1 MNTRAIAVVLTLMA
15 LPGSAVLAAGPVDGE
30 ATLNWWANDFD
41 ADVGDSEI
49 DAGAFGGTAE
59 LWWNQS
65 WGLKGALYRSD
76 LADSGGNDD
85 SDYLSIDLKRRL
97 ISPTE
102 NNYIAAGLGYERLS
116 LDSGDNTQGV
126 RLLVEGRLGVAG
138 TVYAY
143 GESAWMPAF
152 EDTSE
157 REDLDAVEFELGVG
171 FSPLP
176 FMTVSGGWR
185 KFALDFTDTATGSG
199 RQTSASGPVFEAGVK
214 W

>member
-1 MNTRAIAVVLTLMA
+1 MTTRAAVLFLI
-15 LPGSAVLAAGPVDGE
+15 LIIQPGAAALAAGPVDGE

-41 ADVGDSEI
+41 ADVGGGDI
-49 DAGAFGGTAE
+49 DAGAFGGAAE
-59 LWWNQS
+59 LWWSQS

-76 LADSGGNDD
+76 LADSGGADD

-97 ISPTE
+97 VSPTE
-102 NNYIAAGLGYERLS
+102 NNYVAAGLGYERLG
-116 LDSGDNTQGV
+116 LGSGDNTQGV
-126 RLLVEGRLGVAG
+126 RLLVEGRLGLAG

-143 GESAWMPAF
+143 GQSAWMPTF
-152 EDTSE
+152 EDTNQ
-157 REDLDAVEFELGVG
+157 REDLDAVELELGVG

-176 FMTVSGGWR
+176 FMTVSAGWR